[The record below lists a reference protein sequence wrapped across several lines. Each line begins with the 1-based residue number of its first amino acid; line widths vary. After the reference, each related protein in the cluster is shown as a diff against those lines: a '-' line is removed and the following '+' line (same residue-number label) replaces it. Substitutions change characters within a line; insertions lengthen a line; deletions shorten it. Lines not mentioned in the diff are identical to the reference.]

1 MGIDLVAGGRR
12 VGHNVRKAP
21 VSQNVYLRLLVKLY
35 SFIARR
41 AESKFA
47 AVIAKRLC
55 MSKINNPPIS
65 LSRLARYMKGQEEKI
80 AVIVGTV
87 TNDTRLLEVPGL
99 NVCALRFTEDARS
112 RILKAG
118 GECLTFDELA
128 LRSPKGTDTVL
139 LRGSKSSREAVR
151 HFGHST
157 SVHNPHTHNG
167 AKPYVRSKGRKFES
181 ARGRRRTC
189 GFKV

>member
-55 MSKINNPPIS
+55 MSRINNPPIS
-65 LSRLARYMKGQEEKI
+65 ISRLARYMKGQEDKI

-99 NVCALRFTEDARS
+99 NICALRFTEDARA
-112 RILKAG
+112 RILKSG

-139 LRGSKSSREAVR
+139 LRGSKSSREAVK
-151 HFGHST
+151 HFGHKT
-157 SVHNPHTHNG
+157 SVNNPHTHNG
-167 AKPYVRSKGRKFES
+167 AKPYVRSKGRKFEKS
-181 ARGRRRTC
+181 RGRRRTC